1 MIKNCVQISYTF
13 FLFCLTIYL
22 CLSFSPIPSPNSLHN
37 YIYQIKSTSDVDRSS
52 LYSTV
57 SSPADSPVQSYATR
71 LNNGSRSLSQPY
83 GYRPIRQSL
92 SLSPI
97 RNKRQLISK
106 ETSLSYPNS
115 PVQNEK
121 SLLSFESNSISNSPS
136 QSQSP
141 LQSPSQLQSIDL
153 LRERQSVSYSPPR
166 DRRGTGFI
174 CSPDLRPYKNSILG
188 SRSGMISRSR
198 SGVASPLVSS
208 GMYLNMKDYCYVSL
222 Y

>member
-1 MIKNCVQISYTF
+1 M
-13 FLFCLTIYL
+13 
-22 CLSFSPIPSPNSLHN
+22 
-37 YIYQIKSTSDVDRSS
+37 
-52 LYSTV
+52 
-57 SSPADSPVQSYATR
+57 QSYATR
-71 LNNGSRSLSQPY
+71 LDNGCRSLSQPY
-83 GYRPIRQSL
+83 RPTRQSL

-115 PVQNEK
+115 PIQNEK
-121 SLLSFESNSISNSPS
+121 SLLSFEANSISPSNS
-136 QSQSP
+136 QLQSP

-153 LRERQSVSYSPPR
+153 LRERQSLSYSPPR

-174 CSPDLRPYKNSILG
+174 YSSDLRPYKNSILG

-208 GMYLNMKDYCYVSL
+208 GMYLDIKKLLLCIAILIVSKVIINP
-222 Y
+222 

>member
-1 MIKNCVQISYTF
+1 MINYVQISFTF
-13 FLFCLTIYL
+13 FLFCLTISL
-22 CLSFSPIPSPNSLHN
+22 CLSFSPIPSHNSLPN
-37 YIYQIKSTSDVDRSS
+37 YTYQIKSTSDVDRSS
-52 LYSTV
+52 LFPTV
-57 SSPADSPVQSYATR
+57 LSPADSPVQSYATR
-71 LNNGSRSLSQPY
+71 LNNGSRLLSQPN

-115 PVQNEK
+115 PIQNEK
-121 SLLSFESNSISNSPS
+121 SLLSFEANSISISNS

-141 LQSPSQLQSIDL
+141 SQSQLQSIDL
-153 LRERQSVSYSPPR
+153 LRERQSVSHSPPR

-174 CSPDLRPYKNSILG
+174 CSSDLRPYKNSILG